1 MDVYE
6 NSVYPQCGH
15 FIGKIVINNGISSFS
30 SPNSVATLRV
40 LTVRVKAVFNRGVL
54 IRVRHFSCKF
64 PYKIALLKCQCAFR
78 LRRLAQNAVP
88 GAVPG
93 HFSCKFPQNCP
104 SQMLMCVSSAQ
115 ARTKC
120 AFRSSDWC
128 SCSASSSSPSP

>member
-54 IRVRHFSCKF
+54 IRVRHFSCKV

-78 LRRLAQNAVP
+78 LRRLAQNDVL
-88 GAVPG
+88 GIG
-93 HFSCKFPQNCP
+93 IRHFSCKLPKCQ
-104 SQMLMCVSSAQ
+104 
-115 ARTKC
+115 C
-120 AFRSSDWC
+120 AFRLRRLAQNAVPGGVSGHFSIFFL
-128 SCSASSSSPSP
+128 